1 VVWRCRGRTARTRS
15 IEIRELFGM
24 VALGE
29 HVLHTAHQIKTARK
43 AFKRIL
49 SFFENE
55 RQYPELVEMV
65 KEIRQTNGQEA
76 IVLTNGGSIE
86 FVARTR
92 SSGRGFAGIDLL
104 IFDEAQDL
112 DDDAVEALQPTTAAA
127 SLGNPQTI
135 FTGTPPNPD
144 LNQTGGVFIRIRA
157 RGAAGIDPRMCWHD
171 YGVADGR
178 LPDITD
184 RAVWLQTNPG
194 MPHRLGVSE
203 VETEFSML
211 TAEGF
216 ARERLGWWG
225 EPGSSDS
232 DIDPS
237 VWRERADT
245 DAVVNGARALG
256 LDVTLDQSKAAIAG
270 AGLAGGGCTSSRSS
284 HQKGTGWVVE
294 AAVDLQAG
302 IPASCWSWTSA
313 PPRRR

>member
-1 VVWRCRGRTARTRS
+1 MNSRSVVLDRSLPRVARVPRQVESDGPDACFLAASYGLTADDWQEDVLEAWMGRRKDGRWSASICGLAVPRQNGKNS
-15 IEIRELFGM
+15 AIEIRELFGM

-178 LPDITD
+178 
-184 RAVWLQTNPG
+184 
-194 MPHRLGVSE
+194 
-203 VETEFSML
+203 
-211 TAEGF
+211 
-216 ARERLGWWG
+216 
-225 EPGSSDS
+225 
-232 DIDPS
+232 
-237 VWRERADT
+237 
-245 DAVVNGARALG
+245 
-256 LDVTLDQSKAAIAG
+256 
-270 AGLAGGGCTSSRSS
+270 
-284 HQKGTGWVVE
+284 
-294 AAVDLQAG
+294 
-302 IPASCWSWTSA
+302 AS
-313 PPRRR
+313 